1 MLMVSVTD
9 SAGTVVCD
17 NPVAFAH
24 PKNMSLPKAS
34 VSFEVGAQEEG
45 GGPVAITLSS
55 DNFALYVT
63 LTTLAQGRFGDNAF
77 VMLPGS
83 KLIKFIPF
91 ANFKLA
97 ELKQSL
103 RIEHTT
109 TYRNQWNNLV

>member
-1 MLMVSVTD
+1 MGSVAFSSGKVAAVKTVELDMPAGAGVIQWFTLDSAVNGTQEMLMVSVTD

-63 LTTLAQGRFGDNAF
+63 
-77 VMLPGS
+77 
-83 KLIKFIPF
+83 
-91 ANFKLA
+91 
-97 ELKQSL
+97 
-103 RIEHTT
+103 
-109 TYRNQWNNLV
+109 